1 MVNILHMKSSF
12 PIEDEID
19 GDVTGDKNNEI
30 DVSLSA
36 RFAAHNKIWPN
47 NITYSYSN
55 QRDALLDAQGRR
67 WYMHAA
73 GGLVCTRKSH
83 E

>member
-1 MVNILHMKSSF
+1 MKSSF

-36 RFAAHNKIWPN
+36 RFAAHNKIWPKT
-47 NITYSYSN
+47 ILHTRT
-55 QRDALLDAQGRR
+55 QIKG
-67 WYMHAA
+67 MHFW
-73 GGLVCTRKSH
+73 TRKADAGTCMQQ
-83 E
+83 EVWCVQEKVMNEL